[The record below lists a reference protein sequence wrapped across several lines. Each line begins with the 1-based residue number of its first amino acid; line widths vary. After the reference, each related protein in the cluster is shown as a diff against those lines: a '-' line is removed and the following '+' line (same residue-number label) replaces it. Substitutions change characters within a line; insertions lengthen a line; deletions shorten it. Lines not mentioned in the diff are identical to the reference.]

1 MKKKI
6 IVISGMSGAG
16 KTTFSNIL
24 EDLGYRCIDQIPPVL
39 LPSLLDLIEK
49 DNGAQYAK
57 VALTLPIF
65 DLSEF
70 FKYFDNLQLECQ
82 LFLLHAD
89 SEELLKRY
97 KFSRR
102 IHPLLISNKA
112 ATLSEAIELEE
123 NALREYAAI
132 GITIDTTKLSPSLL
146 KEQIEEH
153 LYIDPL
159 TKLTVTFESFGY
171 KNGIAE
177 DADLVFDVRL
187 LDNPFYEP
195 ALRELCGNDAPVY
208 DFVLNKEKTH
218 VFLKR
223 LLCLLDYIITNYQ
236 KSGKRHLTVALGC
249 TGGRHRSV
257 AIADYLYMHYAPL
270 YKCFL
275 RHRDLP

>member
-123 NALREYAAI
+123 NALREYAAV

-218 VFLKR
+218 DFLKR